1 MMLKNSHDRWGAVS
15 QLLHW
20 VIVGLIAWMGYLGLT
35 MGDLPNGLAKI
46 QTYALHKSLGL
57 TILALVALRVLWR
70 LYAGSP
76 AHVPGTPAWQA
87 RVAGLTHVAIYAL
100 LFAIPLSGWVLNSAS
115 GFPLKWFGLFKVPP
129 LTGKSEDLHEL
140 AEEAHELMFWALVLL
155 VVVHAGAAFWHHL
168 FKGDAT
174 LTRMLPRFGRRHD
187 PAPPANG

>member
-1 MMLKNSHDRWGAVS
+1 MTLKNTHDRWGAVS

-20 VIVGLIAWMGYLGLT
+20 VIVVLIAWMAYLGLT
-35 MGDLPNGLAKI
+35 MGDLPNGLQKI
-46 QTYALHKSLGL
+46 QTYGLHKSLGL
-57 TILALVALRVLWR
+57 TILALVVLRVLWR

-76 AHVPGTPAWQA
+76 APVPGTPTWQA
-87 RVAGLTHVAIYAL
+87 RVAGLTHLAIYAL

-115 GFPLKWFGLFKVPP
+115 GFPLKWFGLFKVPA

-168 FKGDAT
+168 FKGDTT
-174 LTRMLPRFGRRHD
+174 LTRMLPRLGRRSD
-187 PAPPANG
+187 ATPPANG

>member
-1 MMLKNSHDRWGAVS
+1 MTLKNTHDRWGAVS

-20 VIVGLIAWMGYLGLT
+20 VIVVLIAWMGYLGLT

-57 TILALVALRVLWR
+57 TILALVVLRVLWR

-87 RVAGLTHVAIYAL
+87 RVAGLTHLAIYAL

-115 GFPLKWFGLFKVPP
+115 GFPLKWFGLFKVPA

-168 FKGDAT
+168 FKGDTT
-174 LTRMLPRFGRRHD
+174 LTRMLPRFARRSA
-187 PAPPANG
+187 PTPPANG

>member
-1 MMLKNSHDRWGAVS
+1 MTLKNTHDRWGAVS

-20 VIVGLIAWMGYLGLT
+20 VIVVLIGWMAYLGLT
-35 MGDLPNGLAKI
+35 MGDLPNGLQKI
-46 QTYALHKSLGL
+46 QTYGLHKSLGL
-57 TILALVALRVLWR
+57 TILALVVLRVLWR

-87 RVAGLTHVAIYAL
+87 RVAGLTHLAIYAL

-129 LTGKSEDLHEL
+129 LTGKSEGLHEL

-168 FKGDAT
+168 FKGDTT
-174 LTRMLPRFGRRHD
+174 LTRMLPRFGRRSD
-187 PAPPANG
+187 PTPPANG

>member
-1 MMLKNSHDRWGAVS
+1 MTLKNTHDRWGAVS

-20 VIVGLIAWMGYLGLT
+20 VIVVLIAWMAYLGLT
-35 MGDLPNGLAKI
+35 MGDLPNGLQKI
-46 QTYALHKSLGL
+46 QTYGLHKSLGL
-57 TILALVALRVLWR
+57 TILALVVLRVLWR

-76 AHVPGTPAWQA
+76 AQVPGTPAWQA
-87 RVAGLTHVAIYAL
+87 RVAGLTHLAIYAL

-115 GFPLKWFGLFKVPP
+115 GFPLKWFGLFKVPA

-168 FKGDAT
+168 FKGDTT
-174 LTRMLPRFGRRHD
+174 LTRMLPRFGRRRA
-187 PAPPANG
+187 PTPPANG